1 MLDLHNRYI
10 LGFKSQK
17 NIGGFKMKFL
27 RCERGATAVEY
38 AMIIGLIA
46 LFAFAAYK
54 ALGKQVQRVIHEMW
68 NKMTEASA
76 GPE

>member
-1 MLDLHNRYI
+1 
-10 LGFKSQK
+10 
-17 NIGGFKMKFL
+17 MKFL
-27 RCERGATAVEY
+27 KLFKNEKGATAVEY

-54 ALGKQVQRVIHEMW
+54 ALGKEVHRIIVWMKYKFLTIH
-68 NKMTEASA
+68 A

>member
-1 MLDLHNRYI
+1 
-10 LGFKSQK
+10 
-17 NIGGFKMKFL
+17 MKFL

>member
-1 MLDLHNRYI
+1 MGSNP
-10 LGFKSQK
+10 KK
-17 NIGGFKMKFL
+17 TKGGLKMRIL

>member
-1 MLDLHNRYI
+1 MRL
-10 LGFKSQK
+10 
-17 NIGGFKMKFL
+17 L
-27 RCERGATAVEY
+27 RCEKGATAVEY